1 MNRRTVLS
9 ASVATVVGL
18 AFLSCDA
25 IAEQKSLSDQLI
37 GTWSL
42 ISIDYVR
49 PDGSRFRTF
58 GDDPQGIA
66 FFDRNGHYIIS
77 VMRSDRPAFAVNDR
91 MQGTAEENKATSQ
104 GTITYFGTYSVDETD
119 RAMIIHID
127 ASSFPN
133 WDGADQERLVI
144 LTEDVLAIGDRR
156 LKLTVPPAPTGG
168 AAIEVLWRRAK

>member
-66 FFDRNGHYIIS
+66 FFDRNGHYIIA
-77 VMRSDRPAFAVNDR
+77 VMRSDRPRFAVNDR
-91 MQGTAEENKATSQ
+91 MKGTADEYKAAAQ
-104 GTITYFGTYSVDETD
+104 GIMTYFGTYAVNESD
-119 RAMIIHID
+119 RTISIHV
-127 ASSFPN
+127 ASSSFPN
-133 WDGADQERLVI
+133 WNGTDQKRVVKLAGDE
-144 LTEDVLAIGDRR
+144 LT
-156 LKLTVPPAPTGG
+156 LTNPVGSTGG
-168 AAIEVLWRRAK
+168 GSAEVVWKRAK